1 MMQSTPF
8 NFRRAVILIG
18 RLVLGGIF
26 VYAGISKIFFPNTHL
41 WPMFV
46 LKFSIST
53 NLATFAQQVESY
65 KLLSSQ
71 GVDFVAHTLP
81 FAEIALGLL
90 LLIGWGLRIWASL
103 VTLLLLGFLTVVTRA
118 YLLHMNIN
126 CGCFATPEPLTIKTV
141 IRDSLFVALAV
152 LMTVFAFIEA
162 HRPHPWSAPE
172 RISPSPSGT
181 QGF

>member
-1 MMQSTPF
+1 MLQSSPF
-8 NFRRAVILIG
+8 NLRRAAIWIG

-26 VYAGISKIFFPNTHL
+26 VYAGISKIFFPNPHL

-65 KLLSSQ
+65 RLLSPA

-81 FAEIALGLL
+81 FTEIALGLL
-90 LLIGWGLRIWASL
+90 LLIGWGLRLWASL
-103 VTLLLLGFLTVVTRA
+103 ITLLMLGFLTVVTRA

-126 CGCFATPEPLTIKTV
+126 CGCFATPEPLTFKTV
-141 IRDSLFVALAV
+141 IRDSFFAALAV
-152 LMTVFAFIEA
+152 VMTVFAFLEA
-162 HRPHPWSAPE
+162 RRAHPWSAPE
-172 RISPSPSGT
+172 KIAASMREN
-181 QGF
+181 

>member
-1 MMQSTPF
+1 MLQSSPF
-8 NFRRAVILIG
+8 NFRRAVILIA

-26 VYAGISKIFFPNTHL
+26 VYAGISKVFFPNAHL

-65 KLLSSQ
+65 KLLSPA
-71 GVDFVAHTLP
+71 GVDSVAHTLP
-81 FAEIALGLL
+81 FTEIALGLM

-103 VTLLLLGFLTVVTRA
+103 VTLIMLGFLTVVTRA

-126 CGCFATPEPLTIKTV
+126 CGCFATPEPLTIMTV
-141 IRDSLFVALAV
+141 VRDSLFVGLAV

-162 HRPHPWSAPE
+162 RQPHPWAASEKPSLSAQNL
-172 RISPSPSGT
+172 S
-181 QGF
+181 

>member
-1 MMQSTPF
+1 MLQPSPF
-8 NFRRAVILIG
+8 NFRRAVILIA
-18 RLVLGGIF
+18 RLILGGIF

-65 KLLSSQ
+65 KLLSPV

-81 FAEIALGLL
+81 FTEIFLGLM

-103 VTLLLLGFLTVVTRA
+103 VTLLMLGFLTVVTRA

-126 CGCFATPEPLTIKTV
+126 CGCFATPEPLTGMTV
-141 IRDSLFVALAV
+141 VRDSLFVGLAL

-162 HRPHPWSAPE
+162 RQPHPWAASEKPSFSAQNL
-172 RISPSPSGT
+172 S
-181 QGF
+181 

>member
-1 MMQSTPF
+1 MLQSSPF
-8 NFRRAVILIG
+8 NLRRAVILIA

-65 KLLSSQ
+65 KLLSPA

-81 FAEIALGLL
+81 FTEIVLGFL
-90 LLIGWGLRIWASL
+90 LLIGWGLRIWGSL
-103 VTLLLLGFLTVVTRA
+103 VTLLMLGFLTVVTRA

-126 CGCFATPEPLTIKTV
+126 CGCFATPEPLTGMTV
-141 IRDSLFVALAV
+141 IRDSLFVALAL
-152 LMTVFAFIEA
+152 LMAVFAFVEA
-162 HRPHPWSAPE
+162 RQPHPWSSPE
-172 RISPSPSGT
+172 KPSRSA
-181 QGF
+181 QNLS

>member
-1 MMQSTPF
+1 MLQSSPI
-8 NFRRAVILIG
+8 NYRRAVILIA
-18 RLVLGGIF
+18 RLALGAIF

-65 KLLSSQ
+65 KLLSST

-81 FAEIALGLL
+81 FTEIFLGLM

-103 VTLLLLGFLTVVTRA
+103 ITLLMLGFLIVVTRA

-126 CGCFATPEPLTIKTV
+126 CGCFATPEPLTGMTV
-141 IRDSLFVALAV
+141 VRDSVFVWLAL
-152 LMTVFAFIEA
+152 LMTVLVFIEA
-162 HRPHPWSAPE
+162 RQPHPWSAAE
-172 RISPSPSGT
+172 KPSLSA
-181 QGF
+181 QNLS